1 MGINNKE
8 LEVGRDK
15 DLVTL
20 DLNLISASFSF
31 DDSNSRFARDSKL
44 FEVSTL
50 ASSISDSFSL

>member
-1 MGINNKE
+1 MGFNNKE
-8 LEVGRDK
+8 WEVGRVK
-15 DLVTL
+15 YLVTL
-20 DLNLISASFSF
+20 DLLLSSASFSF